1 VSLTKAVAASAVGH
15 AKARDVYPQG
25 GFGVDEL
32 GRHCQG
38 ESRSCSNDEP
48 EVRPDL
54 SEP

>member
-1 VSLTKAVAASAVGH
+1 VASVCTSLEGT
-15 AKARDVYPQG
+15 AK
-25 GFGVDEL
+25 
-32 GRHCQG
+32 G